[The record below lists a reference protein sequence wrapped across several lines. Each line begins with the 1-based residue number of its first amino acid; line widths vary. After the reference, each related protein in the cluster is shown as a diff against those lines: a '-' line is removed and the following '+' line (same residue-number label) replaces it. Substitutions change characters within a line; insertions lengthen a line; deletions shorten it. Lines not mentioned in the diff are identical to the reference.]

1 MRIVSARREERLC
14 SLSFPES
21 TTFFRFAK
29 SFSRRPSVVFSRREE
44 RLCSLLLSKSTTF
57 FRFVKLCFTVEPVVF
72 FNREERLCS
81 SSLRE
86 STLFFVS
93 AKFDFACVSVNRF
106 PSSRGA
112 FMLHPAPLVKHYFA
126 LWLNRLSQCV
136 IPVTREK
143 QSKRT
148 HSQCQPKNQKT
159 PISSSKATPATAMG
173 TTSPSPLQ

>member
-1 MRIVSARREERLC
+1 
-14 SLSFPES
+14 
-21 TTFFRFAK
+21 
-29 SFSRRPSVVFSRREE
+29 
-44 RLCSLLLSKSTTF
+44 
-57 FRFVKLCFTVEPVVF
+57 
-72 FNREERLCS
+72 
-81 SSLRE
+81 
-86 STLFFVS
+86 
-93 AKFDFACVSVNRF
+93 
-106 PSSRGA
+106 
-112 FMLHPAPLVKHYFA
+112 MLHPAPQVKHYFA